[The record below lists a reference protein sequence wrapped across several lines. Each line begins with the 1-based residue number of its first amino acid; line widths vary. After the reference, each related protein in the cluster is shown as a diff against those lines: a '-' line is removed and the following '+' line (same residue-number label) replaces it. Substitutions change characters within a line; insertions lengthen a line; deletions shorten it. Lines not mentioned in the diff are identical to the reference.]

1 MTISGRIKSWISDT
15 QDLAWLTGKTAA
27 AMTRRPWPAKETME
41 QMDLLGVGSLGIV
54 ILTGLFAGMA
64 LAVQFSVELASFGAK
79 GYLGRA
85 VTVSILRELGPVL
98 TGLMVAGRVCSGITA
113 ELGAMRVTQQI
124 DAMRV
129 LGSDPIT
136 KLVVPRLTAV
146 VLMLPILTVI
156 SDAMAV
162 FGGYS
167 VAVFISRISSP
178 IYWSEVGRAFTF
190 ANVIGALI
198 KPVMFGVIIALVG
211 CDQGLRTTGGT
222 RGIGLATTRAVVL
235 ASVLILVANFLL
247 TKLLVG
253 IFGWGT

>member
-1 MTISGRIKSWISDT
+1 MTPADRIKGWVGEVQSLSR
-15 QDLAWLTGKTAA
+15 LTGQAA
-27 AMTRRPWPAKETME
+27 AALFQRPWYGKEMIE

-64 LAVQFSVELASFGAK
+64 LSMQFSVELAHFGAK
-79 GYLGRA
+79 SYLGRA

-129 LGSDPIT
+129 LGTDPI
-136 KLVVPRLTAV
+136 KRLVLPRIVSV
-146 VLMLPILTVI
+146 VVMLPILTVI
-156 SDAMAV
+156 SDAMGV
-162 FGGYS
+162 LGGF
-167 VAVFISRISSP
+167 FISFFVSRIGVP
-178 IYWSEVGRAFTF
+178 TYWSEVGEAFIF
-190 ANVIGALI
+190 QNVVGALV
-198 KPVMFGVIIALVG
+198 KPFLFGFIIAVVG
-211 CDQGLRTTGGT
+211 CDHGLRTAGGT
-222 RGIGLATTRAVVL
+222 KGIGLATTRAVVL

-253 IFGWGT
+253 FFGWAT